1 MNFKKLLKNSA
12 TYTIVKYFVM
22 ILGFIKSILVAKF
35 LGPTLLG
42 KYAFISLFIEYLSY
56 YNLGIYNAM
65 NKEASINY
73 GDPNKE
79 DYISRVFNTSLTFSI
94 VLLIPITILMLLIVN
109 FFPNVFSSD
118 FLDYVY
124 IIFAM
129 VFFVQLR
136 TFFVRYF
143 RIYEKYKIIISFE
156 LISNI
161 VLLIGVILFVPKY
174 SLNGLLII
182 LLISNLIIFFVS
194 ILFTAKTLSFVFDL
208 SLIKK
213 LVIIGLPILLYT
225 LGEKL
230 FTSIDRIMILNYFSM
245 AELGIYQL
253 AKTFAYGVLMALDA
267 SIFIFT
273 PKF

>member
-1 MNFKKLLKNSA
+1 
-12 TYTIVKYFVM
+12 
-22 ILGFIKSILVAKF
+22 
-35 LGPTLLG
+35 
-42 KYAFISLFIEYLSY
+42 
-56 YNLGIYNAM
+56 M

-174 SLNGLLII
+174 SLNRLLII
-182 LLISNLIIFFVS
+182 LLISNLIIFFYQS
-194 ILFTAKTLSFVFDL
+194 FLLLKHLALF
-208 SLIKK
+208 LIF
-213 LVIIGLPILLYT
+213 L
-225 LGEKL
+225 
-230 FTSIDRIMILNYFSM
+230 
-245 AELGIYQL
+245 
-253 AKTFAYGVLMALDA
+253 
-267 SIFIFT
+267 
-273 PKF
+273 